1 MASTIFSNYR
11 RCFSQVLVAVLLLG
25 GTTSLIADDA
35 KFPVAVLNVDRI
47 FKQFTPL
54 QDRLVPLRQDAQELE
69 KTAQLKQVEL
79 ETTQQKLQRTP
90 AGSPDFEKLQ
100 VQLARLQ
107 TELRLF
113 MERER
118 RNLAKKEADIYVAIF
133 HEMEEEVKKI
143 CKARGIKLVIRQNA
157 GSPKDEKVEEVLK
170 WLNRAVIF
178 EDGID
183 ITDEVLTALNARTKK
198 E

>member
-1 MASTIFSNYR
+1 MVRTCISSRTFFL
-11 RCFSQVLVAVLLLG
+11 RCAVAAVCLG
-25 GTTSLIADDA
+25 SACLAFADEDA

-54 QDRLVPLRQDAQELE
+54 QERLAPLRQDAQELE

-133 HEMEEEVKKI
+133 QEMEEEVKNI

-170 WLNRAVIF
+170 WLNRGVIF

-183 ITDEVLTALNARTKK
+183 ITDEVLAALNGRAKK

>member
-1 MASTIFSNYR
+1 MALKTFLNPRPRLSHLF
-11 RCFSQVLVAVLLLG
+11 LAVLLLSG
-25 GTTSLIADDA
+25 ATSVTAEDA
-35 KFPVAVLNVDRI
+35 KLPVAVLNVDRI

-54 QDRLVPLRQDAQELE
+54 QDRLSPLRLDAQELE

-79 ETTQQKLQRTP
+79 ETTQQKSQRTP
-90 AGSPDFEKLQ
+90 AGSADFEKLQ

-133 HEMEEEVKKI
+133 QEMEEEVKKI
-143 CKARGIKLVIRQNA
+143 CKTRGIKLVIRQNA

-170 WLNRAVIF
+170 WLNRGVIF

-183 ITDEVLTALNARTKK
+183 ITDEVLAALNARTKK